1 MRILFWG
8 TPEFA
13 TPALRA
19 LIGEDHEVVGVITQ
33 PDRAQGRSR
42 STLVPPPV
50 KVIAQE
56 EGIPVFQPERA
67 NDAEFLAQL
76 RALKP
81 DISVVV
87 AYGQLLKQDVIDL
100 PRLGTVNIH
109 ASLLPRWRGAAPIQ
123 AALLAGD
130 NETGVSIQQMVL
142 ALDAGPVLF
151 ETRTTIPADETAGEL
166 TERLAELGATAI
178 IECLA
183 LMELGGI
190 TPTPQDPAK
199 VTVAPKISRAVARL
213 HFTEPAIK
221 VAREIRAYDP
231 RPGAWALLRDAE
243 VRLFGVRVLSDRRGD
258 PGEVLEIGEM
268 GMVIAC
274 GQGAV
279 AVETIHPAG
288 KRRVATLDFAQG
300 RGVAVGD
307 YLS

>member
-13 TPALRA
+13 TPALLA
-19 LIGEDHEVVGVITQ
+19 LIGEDHEVVGVVTQ
-33 PDRAQGRSR
+33 PDRPKGRSR
-42 STLVPPPV
+42 STLVPSPV
-50 KVIAQE
+50 KVIALE
-56 EGIPVFQPERA
+56 EGIPIFQPERA
-67 NDAEFLAQL
+67 RDPEFIAQI
-76 RALKP
+76 RALAP

-87 AYGQLLKQDVIDL
+87 AYGQLLSQEIIDI

-130 NETGVSIQQMVL
+130 AETGVSIQQMVL
-142 ALDAGPVLF
+142 ALDAGDVLF
-151 ETRTTIPADETAGEL
+151 WTATPIPPDETAGEL
-166 TERLAELGATAI
+166 TERLAELGAVAI

-183 LMELGGI
+183 LMDLGDVRRK
-190 TPTPQDPAK
+190 PQDPAL
-199 VTVAPKISRAVARL
+199 VTVAPKISRTVARL
-213 HFTEPAIK
+213 NFKQDALQ

-231 RPGAWALLRDAE
+231 RPGAWALLRDDE
-243 VRLFGVRVLSDRRGD
+243 VRLFGARVLPDRRGE

-268 GMVIAC
+268 GMVVAC
-274 GQGAV
+274 GSGAV
-279 AVETIHPAG
+279 AIENVHAAG
-288 KRRVATLDFAQG
+288 KRRLAALDFAQG